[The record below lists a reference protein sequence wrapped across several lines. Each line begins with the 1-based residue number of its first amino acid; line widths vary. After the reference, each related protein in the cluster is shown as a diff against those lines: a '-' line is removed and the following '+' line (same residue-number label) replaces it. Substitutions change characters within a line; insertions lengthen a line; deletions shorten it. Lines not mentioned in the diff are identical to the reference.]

1 MSLTLKFKQNSKQTD
16 RQTDL
21 YLSTILPT
29 VWSSLTVTKKQFFWA
44 FTLIWNQWAIS
55 HFLCIYWYDIWLSL
69 ITFRW
74 NSFQHAFTTTGI
86 WSVIFRKKNIVRD
99 ISWSCSLLKCRYLLK
114 YLYQKNV
121 IVLSGNGRTSASS
134 CCVGMLKWFL
144 SKWLLE
150 IIKKNCSKSNLY
162 FKPHISESIV
172 VS

>member
-1 MSLTLKFKQNSKQTD
+1 M
-16 RQTDL
+16 
-21 YLSTILPT
+21 
-29 VWSSLTVTKKQFFWA
+29 WSSLIVTKKTDFSS
-44 FTLIWNQWAIS
+44 TCTRLKSVSNIS
-55 HFLCIYWYDIWLSL
+55 FSSYWYDIWLSL

-150 IIKKNCSKSNLY
+150 IIKKIVQRVTFTLSL
-162 FKPHISESIV
+162 ISLKVYS
-172 VS
+172 S